1 MSKKKPRKK
10 LEDAEKK
17 TNEGKQ
23 NKKGKCC

>member
-17 TNEGKQ
+17 ANEGNQ
-23 NKKGKCC
+23 NQKGKCC